1 MWAAAIKQQKG
12 LNMNIRYIT
21 CSDPRNHNTHDEM
34 FDLWKIDPRV
44 EIAVQMHPGK
54 VSPDTERYKWIR
66 QLVDK
71 ASQSSGNWLRLAVH
85 VNNDWCDEICNGKI
99 PGPLAFVFTTRNI
112 DDFFPVVERIQL
124 NMPQKTADNFNPEK
138 LKRVIDHFGD
148 ISFIIQYNNRTKDA
162 TDKLYKTG
170 AQFDLLFDASGGRGE
185 SPESW
190 QKPVY
195 GPEHLQGYAGGL
207 KPETVGTELD
217 KIVKV
222 ARNRDIWV
230 DIEGGVQKPTGELK
244 PDGKPIKL
252 FHAPFAAKYIR
263 NTLAWEQKHR

>member
-1 MWAAAIKQQKG
+1 
-12 LNMNIRYIT
+12 MNIRYIT

-66 QLVDK
+66 QLVDILYIRK
-71 ASQSSGNWLRLAVH
+71 QEYNLAIH
-85 VNNDWCDEICNGKI
+85 VNNDWCDDICNGKI
-99 PGPLAFVFTTRNI
+99 PCALEPLFNASSYYKSRPLVQR
-112 DDFFPVVERIQL
+112 VQL
-124 NMPQKTADNFNPEK
+124 NMPKNTAENFNPQK
-138 LKRVIDHFGD
+138 LKSVINAYNDKE
-148 ISFIIQYNNRTKDA
+148 FIIQYKPTTVNA
-162 TDKLYKTG
+162 VQQLHKTG
-170 AQFDLLFDASGGRGE
+170 AQFSLLFDESGGRSE

-207 KPETVGTELD
+207 TPETVAENLD
-217 KIVKV
+217 KIAKV
-222 ARNRDIWV
+222 AGKHPTWTDV
-230 DIEGGVQKPTGELK
+230 EGGVQLPTGEFK

-252 FHAPFAAKYIR
+252 FNSARAAQYI
-263 NTLAWEQKHR
+263 NNILAWEQKHR

>member
-1 MWAAAIKQQKG
+1 MD
-12 LNMNIRYIT
+12 IRYIT

-34 FDLWKIDPRV
+34 FDLWKMDPRV

-54 VSPDTERYKWIR
+54 VSPDTARYDWVK
-66 QLVDK
+66 QLIDK
-71 ASQSSGNWLRLAVH
+71 LQNYPFVYRNWNFAIH
-85 VNNDWCDEICNGKI
+85 VNNDWCDDICNGKI
-99 PGPLAFVFTTRNI
+99 PDTLKPLFRARHESTGKH
-112 DDFFPVVERIQL
+112 VVGRIQL
-124 NMPQKTADNFNPEK
+124 NLPQKTADNFNPQK
-138 LKRVIDHFGD
+138 LKPVIDFYND
-148 ISFIIQYNNRTKDA
+148 QDFIIQYNNRTKNAVD
-162 TDKLYKTG
+162 TLHKTG
-170 AQFDLLFDASGGRGE
+170 AKFQLLFDESGGRGE

-230 DIEGGVQKPTGELK
+230 DIEGGVQKPTGEFK

-252 FHAPFAAKYIR
+252 FNSARAAQYIQ
-263 NTLAWEQKHR
+263 NTLSWEQKHR